1 MIAKRL
7 ITLVLTLILSLSLA
21 ACDDG
26 KDTPPAS
33 GETPEVAQE
42 PEATPNAPE
51 ATPDATAVSDDAET
65 SMANEIIGIWYLIS
79 IEEEGSTLNPVS
91 AGVEMTLTF
100 NEDKTMSMQ
109 STIED
114 TQEGSWVIEDG
125 KLIATLDGVTSTYE
139 LNDGVL
145 TLYEGGSILYFSR
158 EQSSAI
164 KAPPI
169 RTDVTLEDFAG
180 DWIAVAAGIDGLME
194 PLEAAG
200 VVESSISITGA
211 ELTFSILLETNPGT
225 TSKSVYTGSLEGS
238 MLAVIGENPITLE
251 EEMLVLFIH
260 EDGTLSNP
268 ISENTKLFYER
279 AG

>member
-1 MIAKRL
+1 MTAKRL
-7 ITLVLTLILSLSLA
+7 IAIALSLILAFSLA
-21 ACDDG
+21 ACG
-26 KDTPPAS
+26 GGSDTPPAS
-33 GETPEVAQE
+33 EETPEVTQE
-42 PEATPNAPE
+42 PEATPSAPE
-51 ATPDATAVSDDAET
+51 ATPETTAVSDDAET

-79 IEEEGSTLNPVS
+79 IEEGGSTLNPVS
-91 AGVEMTLTF
+91 VGVEMILTF

-114 TQEGSWVIEDG
+114 SKEGSWVIDDG
-125 KLIATLDGVTSTYE
+125 KFLATLDGVTSTIE
-139 LNDGVL
+139 LNGGVL
-145 TLYEGGSILYFSR
+145 SLYEEGTILYFSR

-180 DWIAVAAGIDGLME
+180 DWIAVAAVIDGLIE
-194 PLEAAG
+194 PLEATG

-225 TSKSVYTGSLEGS
+225 TSKSVYAGSLEGN
-238 MLAVIGENPITLE
+238 MLAVIGKNPITLE
-251 EEMLVLFIH
+251 EEMLILFIH